1 MQTATPKKPKNGRL
15 SPQRVLSSRQGT
27 MMAALVTAVLA
38 AAILVV
44 FLGRYRETTAA
55 DGGVESVLVAKTL
68 IEKGTS
74 GEVIATEDLFTV
86 KKVNDDQVEEGA
98 ISDPSSLQGKVTSAD
113 VLPKQQLT
121 AGALTGS
128 TNAVSAR
135 LADYDRAITVGVDTP
150 HGLLGNVRTG
160 DKVDVIG
167 VLGPVVR
174 MLVRD
179 VLAARH
185 GHAGRGDRLHPGPR
199 AGLAG
204 PASTHSGEAVG
215 DLGPLAE
222 APAEASAAL
231 PARRPGRH

>member
-1 MQTATPKKPKNGRL
+1 
-15 SPQRVLSSRQGT
+15 
-27 MMAALVTAVLA
+27 VLA

-55 DGGVESVLVAKTL
+55 GGGAESVLVAKTL

-121 AGALTGS
+121 TGALTGS

-150 HGLLGNVRTG
+150 HGLLGNVRAG

-179 VLAARH
+179 VLVLDTVKIDPKEDVDEEKPVTLRVTDKQAAAIAYTQDQGEVWLVLRPPTRAKQSEISGLSLKH
-185 GHAGRGDRLHPGPR
+185 LLRRVQPFQPGPL
-199 AGLAG
+199 GG
-204 PASTHSGEAVG
+204 IDEDGGST
-215 DLGPLAE
+215 P
-222 APAEASAAL
+222 
-231 PARRPGRH
+231 